1 MSNLDGRVENA
12 DHCLT
17 DDISAFTSSVAHLY
31 SHITKPLFDCALV
44 TVALARSTHQMG
56 ANVVQGP
63 LLACAVITV
72 TGHILKAVSPHFGQL
87 VAEEANRK
95 GYLRSIHSRVITNA
109 EEIAFYNGHK
119 VCGGPEAMLGF
130 VNKKLFF
137 LIGGVEPLEQGVQ
150 VPDAPNE

>member
-1 MSNLDGRVENA
+1 VSNLDGRVENA

-17 DDISAFTSSVAHLY
+17 DDISAFTGSVAHLY

-72 TGHILKAVSPHFGQL
+72 TGHILKAVSPQFGQL

-119 VCGGPEAMLGF
+119 VCFECQNCLPNYQRLYF
-130 VNKKLFF
+130 VLVKLIFPKHYIMVYN
-137 LIGGVEPLEQGVQ
+137 L
-150 VPDAPNE
+150 